1 MVRVESLTTERLV
14 LRPWKSGDSRD
25 ATALFQYA
33 GDPLVGL
40 MAGWP
45 AHSSVAESVQVIT
58 NILGVDESYA
68 ITLRDSDDP
77 IGSIALKPVSSHVI
91 DSLSR
96 HSSLSEWNSSTSD
109 TAREVGYWVGRPFWG
124 NGIATEAL
132 HALVSHSFLDLH
144 TDCIWGVHYSDNK
157 SSEAVLEKCGFHPVC
172 QYEEAYYPLIDE
184 YHNTIIRAITLREW
198 SMRNRTTRQ

>member
-1 MVRVESLTTERLV
+1 MT
-14 LRPWKSGDSRD
+14 
-25 ATALFQYA
+25 F
-33 GDPLVGL
+33 
-40 MAGWP
+40 
-45 AHSSVAESVQVIT
+45 
-58 NILGVDESYA
+58 
-68 ITLRDSDDP
+68 
-77 IGSIALKPVSSHVI
+77 
-91 DSLSR
+91 
-96 HSSLSEWNSSTSD
+96 SD
-109 TAREVGYWVGRPFWG
+109 TIRSSSDSNMGWLICMIFSGMTTHPAFQSRFSCLATENRTQDTGHARFNTSPKKPETKVRNKPGVIVGYWVGRPFWG